1 MVNRN
6 NLDNPQVFRSP
17 QRTGITTPSQD
28 ANSSEDSIK
37 YSSRMNIYSD
47 SITENAIKVD
57 DEVTSDVDRPPRLPP
72 RPLNRP
78 VRMINSTNSDAGNF
92 VVLIINYE
100 PIPSTSPVFKGLR
113 NASLVHTLNNNKN
126 SIQFIANKPS

>member
-1 MVNRN
+1 
-6 NLDNPQVFRSP
+6 
-17 QRTGITTPSQD
+17 
-28 ANSSEDSIK
+28 
-37 YSSRMNIYSD
+37 MNIYSD

-92 VVLIINYE
+92 DVLIINYGTDTFDKSCFQRTAE
-100 PIPSTSPVFKGLR
+100 C
-113 NASLVHTLNNNKN
+113 
-126 SIQFIANKPS
+126 